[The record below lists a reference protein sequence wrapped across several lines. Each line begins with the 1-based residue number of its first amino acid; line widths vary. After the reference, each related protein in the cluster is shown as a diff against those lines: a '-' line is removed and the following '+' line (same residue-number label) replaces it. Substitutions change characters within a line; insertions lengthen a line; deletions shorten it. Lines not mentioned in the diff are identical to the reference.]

1 MPLRIW
7 ISSFDGPWGLVWI
20 CSSEKGVCGVSLRG
34 PREELERDLKRRKE
48 CEVREDQAPNRKV
61 MDEIRQYLAG
71 ERRAFDIELDLWGTE
86 FQVRVWDLLRSI
98 PYAQTRSYGELA
110 HALGLP
116 KAARAVGGA
125 AGSNPVPLLVPCHR
139 LIRRDGGLGGFGCGL
154 DIKRFLL
161 SLEARVSLSSGG
173 SEKVWE
179 KGRRG

>member
-1 MPLRIW
+1 M
-7 ISSFDGPWGLVWI
+7 
-20 CSSEKGVCGVSLRG
+20 
-34 PREELERDLKRRKE
+34 
-48 CEVREDQAPNRKV
+48 DQIQ
-61 MDEIRQYLAG
+61 EYLAG

-86 FQVRVWDLLRSI
+86 FQAKVWDLLRSI

-110 HALGLP
+110 QALGLP

-139 LIRRDGGLGGFGCGL
+139 LIKGDGSLGGFGCGL

-161 SLEARVSLSSGG
+161 ALEAQVSLSSSA
-173 SEKVWE
+173 SEKAWE